1 MKRIREIEISETP
14 PSGDKL
20 WLKPTEKGIE
30 VMTMLNGDWQEV
42 TSSTSGSGDG
52 SGITEE
58 ELEEIRK
65 EIATSLSTAESY
77 AKNYTDG
84 QVKTVNASITTANG
98 KITINANNITTIN
111 GKITTINNN
120 ISTAQSDIETLKTSI
135 ANIDLAADKVTLSS
149 TDENLSSTTDVKA
162 ALEKIAAK
170 VWYTKIAITSFTA
183 SPKEGLYETGAT
195 VSKPT
200 LTWATSK
207 TPTKTTINGTA
218 VTGNSYTLSAD
229 ITAAKTV
236 TLAVTESEGNTVS
249 ASKVWSFGYALYT
262 GMATVPSSF
271 TQDWIK
277 STLGGKAIKT
287 TAAGTY
293 TMKGSTTSEYWW
305 IVAPTAWTLKFSTTL
320 GEGGAEQVGTLD
332 SFVNDQGKTV
342 PMTIYRASKVQGS
355 DMKITVS

>member
-1 MKRIREIEISETP
+1 MSD
-14 PSGDKL
+14 SVSSYS
-20 WLKPTEKGIE
+20 KGIA
-30 VMTMLNGDWQEV
+30 LNCGFDLGAKALLDHRCIVADYDELVAIPASRRANGLLVWVQNQLQLYSYDELSGAWV
-42 TSSTSGSGDG
+42 SVDSSSSSSSSGSDADY
-52 SGITEE
+52 S
-58 ELEEIRK
+58 
-65 EIATSLSTAESY
+65 ACLSE
-77 AKNYTDG
+77 AKAYTDT
-84 QVKTVNASITTANG
+84 Q
-98 KITINANNITTIN
+98 
-111 GKITTINNN
+111 
-120 ISTAQSDIETLKTSI
+120 ISTLTADAPDDLNSFKEVSDAISDIKDNLVTT
-135 ANIDLAADKVTLSS
+135 ADKVTLSS

-170 VWYTKIAITSFTA
+170 VWYTKITITSFTA

-207 TPTKTTINGTA
+207 TPTKTTINGTT
-218 VTGNSYTLSAD
+218 VTGNSYTLSAN

-249 ASKVWSFGYALYT
+249 ASKAWSFGYALYT

-287 TAAGTY
+287 SAAGTY
-293 TMKGSTTSEYWW
+293 TMKGSTASEYWW

-320 GEGGAEQVGTLD
+320 GEGGAEQVGTLA